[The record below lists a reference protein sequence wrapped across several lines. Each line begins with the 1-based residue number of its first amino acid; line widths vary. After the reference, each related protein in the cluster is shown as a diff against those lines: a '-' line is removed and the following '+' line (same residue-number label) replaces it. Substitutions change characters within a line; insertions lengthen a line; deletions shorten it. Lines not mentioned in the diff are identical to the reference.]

1 MNEAWHS
8 TERTATTKEPW
19 TQELAVLDRLL
30 SAMPP
35 VAAMAIRTESFDG
48 EELRLFA
55 PLSANVNDKACAF
68 GGSLASLMTLAGWG
82 WLMLQTARAGSPAEV
97 YVADSQIRYLAPL
110 YGDLNCSAR
119 LAEDEDW
126 ASTLRCLGERGR
138 ARVAMRAE
146 VLDAGGGAIATLSAR
161 FALKRA

>member
-1 MNEAWHS
+1 
-8 TERTATTKEPW
+8 
-19 TQELAVLDRLL
+19 
-30 SAMPP
+30 MPP
-35 VAAMAIRTESFDG
+35 VSAMAIRAESFDG
-48 EELRLFA
+48 EELRLAA
-55 PLSANVNDKACAF
+55 PRAATLTAKACAF

-82 WLMLQTARAGSPAEV
+82 WLMLQTARAGRPSEV

-110 YGDLNCSAR
+110 YGDLRGVAR

-126 ASTLRCLGERGR
+126 TATLRCLGERGR

-146 VLDAGGGAIATLSAR
+146 VLDSGGAAIATLAAR